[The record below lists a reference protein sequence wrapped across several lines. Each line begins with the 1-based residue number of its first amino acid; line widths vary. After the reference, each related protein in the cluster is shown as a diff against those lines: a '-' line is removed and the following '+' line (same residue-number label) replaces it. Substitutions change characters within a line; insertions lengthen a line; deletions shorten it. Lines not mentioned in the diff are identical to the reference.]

1 MTCAEIKKTMKEHGD
16 YASAVM
22 NLRADSI
29 TTPIVRYKNFINS
42 NEIVKSIMGE
52 IIEKSVTSPDL
63 FLRDGT
69 SYEVD
74 EIDNLAIFYKHLCYI
89 SQEDFNLLSHAVSH
103 YALKYKNFNDMIQAL
118 LNFSVL
124 PIIQFIEKNL
134 SLLYIEQEERE
145 KQKQPFIGHQYNIQQ
160 NGNKNTIKDS
170 QNDNSVHK
178 FEFNKG
184 SFFLGVL
191 ASIIS
196 GLAVWGI
203 TELIMYLLK

>member
-42 NEIVKSIMGE
+42 NGIVKSIMGE

-124 PIIQFIEKNL
+124 PIIQFIEKIYHYYTLNKKNVKNKSSR
-134 SLLYIEQEERE
+134 SLVI
-145 KQKQPFIGHQYNIQQ
+145 NIIYSKT
-160 NGNKNTIKDS
+160 GIK
-170 QNDNSVHK
+170 
-178 FEFNKG
+178 
-184 SFFLGVL
+184 
-191 ASIIS
+191 I
-196 GLAVWGI
+196 
-203 TELIMYLLK
+203 LLKTLKTIIQFINLNLIKVVSF

>member
-42 NEIVKSIMGE
+42 NGIVKSIMGE

-63 FLRDGT
+63 FLRDAT

-74 EIDNLAIFYKHLCYI
+74 E
-89 SQEDFNLLSHAVSH
+89 
-103 YALKYKNFNDMIQAL
+103 
-118 LNFSVL
+118 
-124 PIIQFIEKNL
+124 
-134 SLLYIEQEERE
+134 
-145 KQKQPFIGHQYNIQQ
+145 
-160 NGNKNTIKDS
+160 
-170 QNDNSVHK
+170 
-178 FEFNKG
+178 NKG

-196 GLAVWGI
+196 GLVLWGI

>member
-1 MTCAEIKKTMKEHGD
+1 
-16 YASAVM
+16 
-22 NLRADSI
+22 
-29 TTPIVRYKNFINS
+29 
-42 NEIVKSIMGE
+42 
-52 IIEKSVTSPDL
+52 
-63 FLRDGT
+63 
-69 SYEVD
+69 
-74 EIDNLAIFYKHLCYI
+74 
-89 SQEDFNLLSHAVSH
+89 
-103 YALKYKNFNDMIQAL
+103 MIQAL

-134 SLLYIEQEERE
+134 SILYIEQEERE

-196 GLAVWGI
+196 GLVVWGI
-203 TELIMYLLK
+203 TELIMYWLKQYP